1 MPSRPFASVALL
13 GAVALAAACASSGN
27 RVSTADAGCAL
38 RPQDSTFATHTKL
51 YRDCAVET
59 KAHKLVTG
67 VNPDYRPTATTNAC
81 VSAELEYVVTAN
93 GKPDESMVRIVR
105 TTTPAFAEA
114 ALLIIPQLRYEPAK
128 RDGIAVAQIVSEKF
142 GMKPSTLPQTDAG
155 C

>member
-1 MPSRPFASVALL
+1 MPHRPFVSVALL
-13 GAVALAAACASSGN
+13 GVVTLAAACASSRN
-27 RVSTADAGCAL
+27 RVSTADTGCAL

-51 YRDCAVET
+51 YRDCAVES

-67 VNPDYRPTATTNAC
+67 VTPDYRPAATANAC
-81 VSAELEYVVTAN
+81 VSAELEYVVAAN

-114 ALLIIPQLRYEPAK
+114 ALLIVPHLRYEPAK
-128 RDGIAVAQIVSEKF
+128 RDGVAVAQIVSEKF
-142 GMKPSTLPQTDAG
+142 GMNPSTTPQPDPR